1 MGDHW
6 FEACSAHMVFA
17 RVFFPRMF
25 RACTVLHIGQR
36 WPSNCRSRQYW
47 IPKTDIRARFPNILS
62 KNEVFVSWIWI
73 DFQNFLYNKAL
84 RFCLEGSGIFLNLN
98 SSRYKEL
105 EMSQGLVYMS
115 ILYIIRGKESSESPK
130 QTSGQGFR
138 TYFRKMNVWFHGF
151 GSIFKTFYITRR
163 CASIWRGPGFFW
175 TWICRDTRN

>member
-1 MGDHW
+1 
-6 FEACSAHMVFA
+6 MVI
-17 RVFFPRMF
+17 
-25 RACTVLHIGQR
+25 LDL
-36 WPSNCRSRQYW
+36 
-47 IPKTDIRARFPNILS
+47 KTQNLTTFQNIFTEDTNRFMKVRRDSTFGVWTRFPNILS
-62 KNEVFVSWIWI
+62 KNEVFDSWIWI

-105 EMSQGLVYMS
+105 EMSQGLVFKS
-115 ILYIIRGKESSESPK
+115 ILYILRGKESSESPK

-163 CASIWRGPGFFW
+163 CASIWRGPGFF
-175 TWICRDTRN
+175 